1 MIEVKKQLA
10 NIITA
15 SRLIGT
21 FVLIFLEPLSTGFFI
36 CYLWCGLSDILDGY
50 IARKTNTIS
59 KFGSRLDSVSD
70 LFLYTVMMIRIKPEL
85 DRIYPPYFWI
95 LIYIAV
101 GIRVLCYIV
110 VGIRHHYFISR
121 HTIFNKLSGLLMFF
135 LPASLK
141 LGNPFPYSVMT
152 LCTGALSVFVDMI
165 YLIRNEGREEVH
177 NSETTEKDR

>member
-21 FVLIFLEPLSTGFFI
+21 FVLIFLEPLSTEFFI
-36 CYLWCGLSDILDGY
+36 CYLWCGLSDVLDGY

-59 KFGSRLDSVSD
+59 KFGSRLDSISD
-70 LFLYTVMMIRIKPEL
+70 LFLYTVMMIRIKPQL
-85 DRIYPPYFWI
+85 DRIYPTYFWI
-95 LIYIAV
+95 LIFIVV
-101 GIRVLCYIV
+101 GIRLLCYII

-135 LPASLK
+135 LPLSLK
-141 LGNPFPYSVMT
+141 LYRPFPYSALT
-152 LCTGALSVFVDMI
+152 LCVGTLSVFNDIVF
-165 YLIRNEGREEVH
+165 LVRNKGKEEVR
-177 NSETTEKDR
+177 N

>member
-1 MIEVKKQLA
+1 MIELKKQLA

-21 FVLIFLEPLSTGFFI
+21 FVLLFLEPLSREFFI
-36 CYLWCGLSDILDGY
+36 CYLWCGISDILDGF

-70 LFLYTVMMIRIKPEL
+70 LFLYTIMMIRIKPRL
-85 DRIYPPYFWI
+85 DEIYPAYFWI

-101 GIRVLCYIV
+101 GIRVLCYII
-110 VGIRHHYFISR
+110 VGLRHHYFISR
-121 HTIFNKLSGLLMFF
+121 HSIFNKLSGLLMFF

-141 LGNPFPYSVMT
+141 LTKPFPYSILT
-152 LCTGALSVFVDMI
+152 LSVGTLSVFNDIV
-165 YLIRNEGREEVH
+165 YLIRNKGAEEIQ
-177 NSETTEKDR
+177 K